1 MCIRDR
7 LGGWRGQLWLDAD
20 DWEAGWNERLAYPR
34 PLATL
39 FAWQEPWCLA
49 HADRVTA
56 ASRWLAAYAVS
67 VRRCSAHQAECRT
80 CSAARHANGWSC
92 PADAQVVHL
101 PNGVD
106 RVSVNSGAATSKPD
120 PPRLLLYTRF
130 VEVTPARIVR
140 VWAQV
145 VRQAPG
151 ARLIVVGD
159 QTPGGRFDRPFD
171 VSPAAALQALADAAG
186 LAASIIV
193 LGWTPA
199 GALPGVL
206 AAADVAWIPL
216 ADAAINRARCSA
228 KLVELLAAGLPVV
241 ADEVGEAATY
251 IRPGVNGMLI
261 PPGADA
267 LTVQALCRLLTDR
280 TYARSLGQAAAQR
293 AAREFRWDTLVERL

>member
-1 MCIRDR
+1 MCIRDS
-7 LGGWRGQLWLDAD
+7 

-92 PADAQVVHL
+92 PADAQGVPL

-199 GALPGVL
+199 AALPGVL

-216 ADAAINRARCSA
+216 AGTAINRSRRSA
-228 KLVELLAAGLPVV
+228 KLVAFLAAGLPGGAAGREPWCRHRR
-241 ADEVGEAATY
+241 ADGRGRQPAAGPPAGAGATASR
-251 IRPGVNGMLI
+251 RP
-261 PPGADA
+261 
-267 LTVQALCRLLTDR
+267 DR
-280 TYARSLGQAAAQR
+280 KRAAARSGR
-293 AAREFRWDTLVERL
+293 ARHEQCLSLIHISEPTRPY